1 MPAGAAGRELLAY
14 ELLAGRLEAAEGT
27 AFAGAGRAG
36 AAAPA
41 RESFQHLFDSE
52 ILRLVAGYRVWSE
65 ELCSAVEAQKE
76 ALRALEDRLA
86 GSGALGGA
94 HPDAED
100 PREGREGGRL
110 PHPTGK
116 CWGVK
121 RRDGGI
127 SLRS

>member
-100 PREGREGGRL
+100 PREGRGGGGAFPTRL
-110 PHPTGK
+110 ASA
-116 CWGVK
+116 
-121 RRDGGI
+121 GG
-127 SLRS
+127 